1 MRGRLSTVLTAAIV
15 ASVILQPTAT
25 ASAPALPTGE
35 TPAQAA
41 NPSSEDEAIDYHGW
55 SSAQDFA
62 SGERDGVRPGADGM
76 RISEPAGSENGYE
89 YGTWTSPVHEPGF
102 DASELISSW
111 NAHTP
116 EGTWL
121 KVQAQ
126 ARTAGGDD
134 TSWYT
139 LGKWAYG
146 DGDIERTS
154 VTGQSDEHAAVYTDT
169 LSAADGVALRAYRL
183 RVTLYRAEGSD
194 ASPVVTQV
202 GAMTSDVP
210 DRFEPELTE
219 PGEAAGIELDVPTYA
234 QNVHRGNYPEYGGG
248 GQAWCSPT
256 STTMVAEYWGA
267 KPTEEQLSW
276 LPADYPDKSVA
287 HAARHTYDY
296 AYEGTGNWP
305 FNTAYASQYGLKGHI
320 TRLHSLAE
328 LESYIARGI
337 PVITSQSF
345 LEKELDG
352 AGYGTAGHLMV
363 VVGFTADGDV
373 IANDPASE
381 SNDQVRRV
389 YDREQFETI
398 WQRTKRYDA
407 EGEVASGSGGVAYII
422 EG

>member
-1 MRGRLSTVLTAAIV
+1 MLLAAITMSAV
-15 ASVILQPTAT
+15 LQPTAT
-25 ASAPALPTGE
+25 ASAPAGPAGE
-35 TPAQAA
+35 ARAA
-41 NPSSEDEAIDYHGW
+41 NPSEDEAIDDHRW
-55 SSAQDFA
+55 SGARDFA
-62 SGERDGVRPGADGM
+62 AGHSNGVRTDGEGL
-76 RISEPAGSENGYE
+76 RIGEDPAGTENGYE
-89 YGTWTSPVHEPGF
+89 YGTWTSPLRQPGF
-102 DASELISSW
+102 DATELISSW
-111 NAHTP
+111 NARTP
-116 EGTWL
+116 KGTWL

-126 ARTAGGDD
+126 ARTAAGDE

-139 LGKWAYG
+139 LGNWAYG
-146 DGDIERTS
+146 DGDIERAS
-154 VTGQSDEHAAVYTDT
+154 VPGQSDEHAAVNTDT
-169 LSAADGVALRAYRL
+169 LSAADGVSLRSYRL
-183 RVTLYRAEGSD
+183 RVTLYRAEGTGT
-194 ASPVVTQV
+194 SPVLTQV

-210 DRFEPELTE
+210 DRFEPELTQ

-267 KPTEEQLSW
+267 KPTDEQLSW

-305 FNTAYASQYGLKGHI
+305 FNTAYASQYGLEGHI

-352 AGYGTAGHLMV
+352 AGYGTTGHLMV
-363 VVGFTADGDV
+363 VVGFTEDGDV

-381 SNDQVRRV
+381 SNGEVRRV

-407 EGEVASGSGGVAYII
+407 DGEVASGSGGVAYII